1 MPCTIVV
8 GGQYGSE
15 GKGKVVA
22 FLSAALADV
31 LVVRCGGPNS
41 GHTVTVNGE
50 QRVLQQIPAGVG
62 HHQARLLICAG
73 CVVDEA
79 LCTKEII
86 DLGISKERIVID
98 PRAVLLQESNRQWE
112 KESLQ
117 HISSTCSGTG
127 AAIIQR
133 ITRQGDVSLV
143 QNSQILR
150 RYATVEPVAPIVH
163 KCLDQGRN
171 VIVEGTQGFGL
182 SLYHGPDYPYA
193 TSRDT
198 TAAAFAMEVGLSPRQ
213 IDSIIMVVRT
223 FPIRAGKAGFLPGET
238 TWGDIQT
245 QSGSPSSIQ
254 EWASVTRRMRRVG
267 HFDMDSVITACQ
279 YNRPTGLAVMGLDR
293 LDYRNSCVTS
303 YSDLTQKA
311 VEFLDRLTQATRV
324 PIRIVGTGPKTENV
338 LWAPLCGN

>member
-31 LVVRCGGPNS
+31 SVVRCGGPNS

-62 HHQARLLICAG
+62 NRQARLLLCAG
-73 CVVDEA
+73 CIIDEA
-79 LCTKEII
+79 ICTKEII
-86 DLGISKERIVID
+86 DLRISKESIVID
-98 PRAVLLQESNRQWE
+98 PRAILLRESNRQWE
-112 KESLQ
+112 KKSLQ

-133 ITRQGDVSLV
+133 IARQEDISLV
-143 QNSQILR
+143 QHSQILH

-182 SLYHGPDYPYA
+182 SLYHGLDYPYV

-198 TAAAFAMEVGLSPRQ
+198 TAAGFAMEVGLSPRQ

-223 FPIRAGKAGFLPGET
+223 FPIRAGKAGRLPGET
-238 TWGDIQT
+238 TWEDIRA
-245 QSGSPSSIQ
+245 QSCSPSSI
-254 EWASVTRRMRRVG
+254 EERASVTRRIRRVG
-267 HFDMDSVITACQ
+267 YFDMDSVITACQ

-293 LDYRNSCVTS
+293 LDYCNSCVTS
-303 YSDLTQKA
+303 YSDLNQKA
-311 VEFLDRLTQATRV
+311 VEFLDRLTQATHV
-324 PIRIVGTGPKTENV
+324 PIHIVGTGPKNEDV
-338 LWAPLCGN
+338 FWSPLYKD